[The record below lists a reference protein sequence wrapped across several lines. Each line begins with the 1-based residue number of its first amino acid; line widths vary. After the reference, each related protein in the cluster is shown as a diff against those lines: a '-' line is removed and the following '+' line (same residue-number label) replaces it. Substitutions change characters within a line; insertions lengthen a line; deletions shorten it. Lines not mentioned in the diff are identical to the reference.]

1 MLFVGLIFWSC
12 EEQLKDELPEDCAG
26 VAGGDNI
33 CGCTDST
40 ASNYDSDAT
49 YDDGSCLLPIEI
61 TYNIHESL
69 PSDWVTEFYAI
80 MDNLL
85 IIIPSYENVFDHINI
100 YAWNDKVEDP
110 YPGISG
116 GAYVGGSPSD
126 KIMVLEIPENE
137 FIYQSMHRYSV
148 VAHEYFHFYQLSINK
163 PMNLPNGN
171 YDPDGFSIKWLLEG
185 TAASFESIYIQEYY
199 NHNYFI
205 NAQNNINEMV
215 HTDPSIFESYIN
227 NEINYGSSVF
237 IILALAKELLGIIR
251 SKYGTIPIP
260 NSEVSLDGDTLR
272 AEAAAEKEQL
282 IEQLRENLEQTSRKA
297 LLEAQRDESESQQET
312 LRKVPYPLYIG

>member
-1 MLFVGLIFWSC
+1 MKKLLSILIPLFVFIGC
-12 EEQLKDELPEDCAG
+12 EDDAEKAALA
-26 VAGGDNI
+26 
-33 CGCTDST
+33 
-40 ASNYDSDAT
+40 ASA
-49 YDDGSCLLPIEI
+49 IEI

-69 PSDWVTEFYAI
+69 PSDWVTEFNII
-80 MDNLL
+80 MKNLL
-85 IIIPSYENVFDHINI
+85 TIIPSYENVFDHINI

-110 YPGISG
+110 YPGING
-116 GAYVGGSPSD
+116 GAYVGGPPSN

-148 VAHEYFHFYQLSINK
+148 VAHEYFHVYQLSINK

-237 IILALAKELLGIIR
+237 ITLALAKELIKLGHSEKTAFRMIYKDFLTSGVKNSNWQNHFADVFGFSVKDFYDSLKAYTLDINSVLP
-251 SKYGTIPIP
+251 SK
-260 NSEVSLDGDTLR
+260 SLS
-272 AEAAAEKEQL
+272 
-282 IEQLRENLEQTSRKA
+282 IKA
-297 LLEAQRDESESQQET
+297 
-312 LRKVPYPLYIG
+312 IFN

>member
-1 MLFVGLIFWSC
+1 M
-12 EEQLKDELPEDCAG
+12 K
-26 VAGGDNI
+26 
-33 CGCTDST
+33 
-40 ASNYDSDAT
+40 
-49 YDDGSCLLPIEI
+49 
-61 TYNIHESL
+61 
-69 PSDWVTEFYAI
+69 
-80 MDNLL
+80 NLWT
-85 IIIPSYENVFDHINI
+85 IIPSYENVFDHINI

-110 YPGISG
+110 YPGING
-116 GAYVGGSPSD
+116 GAYVGGPPSD

-148 VAHEYFHFYQLSINK
+148 VAHEYFHVYQLSINK

-237 IILALAKELLGIIR
+237 ITLALAKELIKLGHSEKTAFRMIYKDFLTSGVKNSNWQNHFADVFGISVKDFYYSLKAYTLDINSVLP
-251 SKYGTIPIP
+251 SK
-260 NSEVSLDGDTLR
+260 SLS
-272 AEAAAEKEQL
+272 
-282 IEQLRENLEQTSRKA
+282 IKA
-297 LLEAQRDESESQQET
+297 
-312 LRKVPYPLYIG
+312 IFN